1 MWLQVSL
8 LCLSCLTLPGQ
19 SQGQDRASLR
29 RSNDHSGL
37 CHYTFTVA
45 SPEESS
51 CPGTSMKPEM
61 DGVSSRLTMLEALVS
76 RLITGVDGGPRT
88 GTNGEDGV
96 QEAYSQVTRERKQL
110 EQDKERLNGQVQELQ
125 RRLAELS
132 QEAESLRQRPCQQTD
147 SSGVTQ
153 RDSRPASDPALNG
166 NGAYQEMKAEVKE
179 LPASHLI
186 PEGNHNFTGC
196 GELQS
201 VGDPVLHRK
210 ADGITGKYGVWL
222 QDPEP
227 QGPQY
232 TNKTVWRIDTVGK
245 DVRQLFAYEDMDQLS
260 QGFPMKVLVL
270 PEPVESTGAAMYR
283 GSLYYQRKRSRTL
296 IRYDLTSESLASRRD
311 LPHAGFH
318 GQHPYSWGGYTDI
331 DLAADERGLWA
342 IYSTSKA
349 KGAIVISQLDP
360 ESLEVRKSW
369 ETNIRKNTV
378 ANAFMVCGR
387 LYTVASYTAANST
400 VNYSFDTATGAGR
413 AVAVPFKNKYRYN
426 SMVDYNHAQRKLFAW
441 DNFHMVT
448 YDVRLGRASDDR
460 S

>member
-8 LCLSCLTLPGQ
+8 LCLSCLTLPSQ

>member
-1 MWLQVSL
+1 MWLQFSL

-153 RDSRPASDPALNG
+153 RDSRPASG
-166 NGAYQEMKAEVKE
+166 MY
-179 LPASHLI
+179 I
-186 PEGNHNFTGC
+186 
-196 GELQS
+196 
-201 VGDPVLHRK
+201 
-210 ADGITGKYGVWL
+210 GK
-222 QDPEP
+222 
-227 QGPQY
+227 
-232 TNKTVWRIDTVGK
+232 
-245 DVRQLFAYEDMDQLS
+245 
-260 QGFPMKVLVL
+260 
-270 PEPVESTGAAMYR
+270 
-283 GSLYYQRKRSRTL
+283 
-296 IRYDLTSESLASRRD
+296 
-311 LPHAGFH
+311 
-318 GQHPYSWGGYTDI
+318 
-331 DLAADERGLWA
+331 
-342 IYSTSKA
+342 
-349 KGAIVISQLDP
+349 
-360 ESLEVRKSW
+360 
-369 ETNIRKNTV
+369 
-378 ANAFMVCGR
+378 
-387 LYTVASYTAANST
+387 
-400 VNYSFDTATGAGR
+400 
-413 AVAVPFKNKYRYN
+413 
-426 SMVDYNHAQRKLFAW
+426 
-441 DNFHMVT
+441 
-448 YDVRLGRASDDR
+448 
-460 S
+460 